1 MNGRRRINVAVV
13 GDRGVGKT
21 SLITSAAQEVF
32 SERPVPVLPPTRFP
46 ADFAVVSEPVD
57 VIAFDTSSRPED
69 AQAVDETI
77 RAADVVI
84 VCFDAQRKS
93 TLQRLRSDWLPRITH
108 LRPAAPVII
117 ACCKDDTED
126 TLPTDQIREVG
137 TCKGHREVWH
147 GRLAVC
153 TSGQGFAAAVRSSG
167 TWCTATGSLLA
178 CEVPASKPMH
188 ASQRICMHLT
198 PFISCHATGPLQQGC
213 RLRA

>member
-77 RAADVVI
+77 KAADVVI

-126 TLPTDQIREVG
+126 TLPTDQIREVWMCRSRIVPSCMHGCSNLRVTGCYSAAQCGSG
-137 TCKGHREVWH
+137 TACTAM
-147 GRLAVC
+147 AVC
-153 TSGQGFAAAVRSSG
+153 LLAAV
-167 TWCTATGSLLA
+167 
-178 CEVPASKPMH
+178 
-188 ASQRICMHLT
+188 
-198 PFISCHATGPLQQGC
+198 
-213 RLRA
+213 

>member
-57 VIAFDTSSRPED
+57 VIAYDTSSRPED

-77 RAADVVI
+77 KAADVVI
-84 VCFDAQRKS
+84 VCFDAQRRS

-117 ACCKDDTED
+117 ACCKDDTEE
-126 TLPTDQIREVG
+126 TLPTEQIREVG
-137 TCKGHREVWH
+137 
-147 GRLAVC
+147 LQQA
-153 TSGQGFAAAVRSSG
+153 
-167 TWCTATGSLLA
+167 
-178 CEVPASKPMH
+178 
-188 ASQRICMHLT
+188 ICMIAGSVGSTRSAPTWQSLYL
-198 PFISCHATGPLQQGC
+198 PPYLQQLQLLSSCHYSPAMSVHGVLAGSCMQASSASSCACFGDCNATARIAVVC
-213 RLRA
+213 